1 MPSHKQHNC
10 LHLVKTIATFS
21 FTPLIAC
28 DHCSAALSSCI
39 IMAGHAKCSECTHHG
54 HLCVSVSLDFLNHAH
69 LWLKSELKVAM
80 NERVEQAECL
90 FKLDAKVLRLFKTLK
105 QNESCAVT
113 KVRCVASELSNDN
126 NETEDEENSS
136 DSSNLDS
143 LLKSMSSSFFIDPE
157 PLSQTVVVFSHSWV
171 GFLWAPTC
179 FLRYCILFT
188 WRDSGFSR

>member
-39 IMAGHAKCSECTHHG
+39 IMAGHAKCSECTRRG
-54 HLCVSVSLDFLNHAH
+54 CSCVPVSLDSLNHAH
-69 LWLKSELKVAM
+69 LQLKFELEVAM
-80 NERVEQAECL
+80 NERVEQAERL
-90 FKLDAKVLRLFKTLK
+90 FKLNAKVLRLFKTLK
-105 QNESCAVT
+105 QNEFRAVV
-113 KVRCVASELSNDN
+113 KVRCVASELSDDN

-136 DSSNLDS
+136 DPSNLDS

-157 PLSQTVVVFSHSWV
+157 PLSQTAVVFSHS
-171 GFLWAPTC
+171 
-179 FLRYCILFT
+179 
-188 WRDSGFSR
+188 